1 MHRWP
6 EGAGRGDLPA
16 FALADSED
24 NSVWGVCADV
34 SGLFVE
40 PPVRSYQ
47 LLACAPAG
55 PLRDALGGAPGAG
68 GGAPQAPWPLG
79 ELWLRPLGDDRCPE
93 GSERLDAWQLE
104 DVRVIGHRPHP
115 GDPSLVDV
123 FIEGADGYPD
133 PPDDPYLAAGLL
145 LHDGREHLGTCADF
159 SDIVAPDDDR
169 SAADAPLCLLGC
181 APGDRLRSAL
191 AAGTRRRLRL
201 EEAMLLVLDRNGAED
216 TYRYVHAE
224 IADWKPSPLGP
235 GLLDIRLTQGLWD
248 PPPPRARPLWQRW
261 YDGPPTAPNQW
272 AGYGTGDRELWLDC
286 VRERGRGPAVPAA
299 PPGRVY
305 EVDGRHITDVPGLYL
320 ALGEAMRG
328 PGGYFGGNADALD
341 DCLCGGFGVTTPCTL
356 VWHDAQVARRSLQRV
371 LDSQGEPYSY
381 FDLVLEVLRERRVE
395 VRLMDWA

>member
-6 EGAGRGDLPA
+6 DGVGRGDTPA
-16 FALADSED
+16 FALADSD
-24 NSVWGVCADV
+24 DQSAWGVCADV
-34 SGLFVE
+34 SGLFVD
-40 PPVRSYQ
+40 PPVCSYQ

-55 PLRDALGGAPGAG
+55 PLREALYESGKAPYE
-68 GGAPQAPWPLG
+68 PRPLG
-79 ELWLRPLGDDRCPE
+79 DLWLRPVGDERCPE
-93 GSERLDAWQLE
+93 DSERLDAWRLE

-115 GDPSLVDV
+115 ADPALTDV

-145 LHDGREHLGTCADF
+145 LHNGREHLGTCADF
-159 SDIVAPDDDR
+159 SDIVAPDAPDDEPP
-169 SAADAPLCLLGC
+169 DTPLCLLGC

-201 EEAMLLVLDRNGAED
+201 GEAQLLVLDRNGAED
-216 TYRYVHAE
+216 AYRYVTAE

-248 PPPPRARPLWQRW
+248 PPPPRARPFWQRW

-272 AGYGTGDRELWLDC
+272 AGYGTRDRELWLDC
-286 VRERGRGPAVPAA
+286 VLERGCAPSVPAA

-305 EVDGRHITDVPGLYL
+305 ELDGRHITDVPGLYL

-328 PGGYFGGNADALD
+328 PGGYYGCNADALD
-341 DCLCGGFGVTTPCTL
+341 DCLGGGFGVTTPFTL
-356 VWHDAQVARRSLQRV
+356 VWHDARIARRSLGRV
-371 LDSQGEPYSY
+371 LDSQGDPYSY
-381 FDLVLEVLRERRVE
+381 FDLVLEVLKDGRVE
-395 VRLMDWA
+395 VRLRD